1 MKDVKNEHLL
11 NYIQSV
17 LDGFSVG
24 RLLKLKRDICHMQD
38 GVIVPIYKCVTA
50 RGNYALLEFE
60 DFLNDGIVA
69 RPESLMSQLGFINYT
84 SVKPSQALAKGFI
97 HRRSKLYFLY
107 KLNPQSLQGSLFYK
121 IKLSLSKLLS

>member
-24 RLLKLKRDICHMQD
+24 RLLKLESDVCHMH
-38 GVIVPIYKCVTA
+38 
-50 RGNYALLEFE
+50 
-60 DFLNDGIVA
+60 DGIVA
-69 RPESLMSQLGFINYT
+69 PVYMCRTAKGSYALVEFEDLLVDGIVVRSESLMSQLGFINYT
-84 SVKPSQALAKGFI
+84 SVKPSQALGKGFV

-107 KLNPQSLQGSLFYK
+107 KLDPQSLQESLFYK
-121 IKLSLSKLLS
+121 IKLSLSKLFS